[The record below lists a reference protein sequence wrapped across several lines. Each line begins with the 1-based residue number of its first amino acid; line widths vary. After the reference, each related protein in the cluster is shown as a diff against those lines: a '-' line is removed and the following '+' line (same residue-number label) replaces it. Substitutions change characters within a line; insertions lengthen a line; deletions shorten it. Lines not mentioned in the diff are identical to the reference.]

1 MGIFLDIFIF
11 IVLLNTALI
20 KNIVILTQNYLCK
33 KKDPL
38 VEKIEREY
46 MCYYSSPLISI
57 FQANVLN
64 L

>member
-38 VEKIEREY
+38 VER
-46 MCYYSSPLISI
+46 LNVSI
-57 FQANVLN
+57 CATILAR
-64 L
+64 